1 MRAAYAAFAE
11 RELPRLKEARC
22 AREAREMRPRFV
34 GERVRQ
40 WMWRIFSANSSAIF
54 SQENPNLKA
63 SQYTERLSKLWA
75 KSPDNPMNGA

>member
-1 MRAAYAAFAE
+1 MDVANF
-11 RELPRLKEARC
+11 L
-22 AREAREMRPRFV
+22 
-34 GERVRQ
+34 GE
-40 WMWRIFSANSSAIF
+40 FLGDF